1 MYKCQH
7 DFQADQFQ
15 FKELHNVFDFEQVEE
30 IVQSC
35 CKDSEENLGMDNK
48 KLCMHKR
55 RGCTIC
61 QFKTNTSL
69 KVFVWFYA
77 LINGVSARGDIY
89 SSSEVW
95 VGKNV
100 IFFYKQRLSY
110 LPFSILSSK
119 SLKIESD

>member
-15 FKELHNVFDFEQVEE
+15 FKELHNGFDFDQVEE

-35 CKDSEENLGMDNK
+35 CKDSEENLGMDNQI
-48 KLCMHKR
+48 LCMHKR

-61 QFKTNTSL
+61 QFKANTSL
-69 KVFVWFYA
+69 GEFVWFYV

-100 IFFYKQRLSY
+100 IFLQAVAELFVIFYSFFKV
-110 LPFSILSSK
+110 
-119 SLKIESD
+119 LKN

>member
-1 MYKCQH
+1 
-7 DFQADQFQ
+7 
-15 FKELHNVFDFEQVEE
+15 
-30 IVQSC
+30 
-35 CKDSEENLGMDNK
+35 MDNQ
-48 KLCMHKR
+48 KLCVHKR

-69 KVFVWFYA
+69 EEFVWFYA

-100 IFFYKQRLSY
+100 IFLQAAAELFVIFYSFFKV
-110 LPFSILSSK
+110 
-119 SLKIESD
+119 LKN